1 MRKPN
6 PDIYKLALEKLDTLG
21 KEKDGSGVTAEDC
34 LFLDDIG
41 ENLKTAKDLGM
52 STIKVVRGKTW
63 RAVKE
68 LEQATGIELM
78 DEKTRRS
85 KL

>member
-1 MRKPN
+1 MK
-6 PDIYKLALEKLDTLG
+6 
-21 KEKDGSGVTAEDC
+21 AEDVV
-34 LFLDDIG
+34 FLDDIG
-41 ENLKTAKDLGM
+41 ENLKTAREMGIR
-52 STIKVVRGKTW
+52 TIKVQLGKTW

-68 LEQATGIELM
+68 LEGVIGASLM